1 MEIEGA
7 ETLGMENLEIG
18 DAKNKTEMNCV
29 STARKVKKGVQKCR
43 RVGVGEPQEGQNED
57 DYKFT

>member
-1 MEIEGA
+1 M
-7 ETLGMENLEIG
+7 GMENLEIG